1 MVWYRRFY
9 KILWVYR
16 LCRVICHS
24 PFGLMLVLFYFYLW
38 VLLFVH
44 CVLFLTFLV
53 CCLVIPFGCL
63 GSFFAYYIIFGILL
77 EFLGWLLEF
86 YFVCFGVVLFVSC
99 LFLFLYLIKIFI
111 CKIPNSKSW
120 LHCND
125 AAALWTNENK
135 VNNTSSYIYFYKSH

>member
-44 CVLFLTFLV
+44 CVLFLTFLL

-63 GSFFAYYIIFGILL
+63 GSFFAYYIIFGRIFGILL
-77 EFLGWLLEF
+77 EFLGCLLEF
-86 YFVCFGVVLFVSC
+86 YFVCFGVVLFV
-99 LFLFLYLIKIFI
+99 FLPVFVFVFDKTIYLVFLHL
-111 CKIPNSKSW
+111 
-120 LHCND
+120 
-125 AAALWTNENK
+125 E
-135 VNNTSSYIYFYKSH
+135 